1 MATKNLDVKV
11 NVDGQSLRELIDQ
24 IKVMRH
30 ELKEAT
36 DDKQIDKLNKSL
48 KKTEESIEGVNKA
61 VDDFGLG
68 KKFEEVYGELQPLSS
83 RLGELE
89 DRMYELAFA
98 GKAGT
103 EEFAALR
110 SEAANMRQTIIDVD
124 KQVDLLA
131 DNKGFS
137 IFGAGISGIG
147 DSLMRLD
154 FAGAEREAT
163 GLAKAANKIS
173 FGDALSSLKQLGNT
187 FLNLGKAILTNPLFL
202 IAGVVTLIV
211 VGIVKLLDKLGILK
225 KIFDTV
231 GKAVEYVVQALKDF
245 LDWIGL
251 TTFAAEDAAE
261 RQSKAQEK
269 VAKAYE
275 DKRNKLVTA
284 YDQEIALAQIAG
296 ESTFELERNKQ
307 QAIIET
313 SRQQYKALE
322 AQRDAARAA
331 GVLTAEQSK
340 AINESMTALRL
351 GIEGARR
358 EIELI
363 NAKEVQDNKK
373 KNTDIEKANQDS
385 YKKRIED
392 LKKYEADRLA
402 AQRLIQD
409 LELEL
414 MEMGEQKELEAN
426 RIKYERLI
434 ADTETN
440 EKLLA
445 DEKLRIIAEYRE
457 LEFNNEKAIRQ
468 RFDDEFQAQVVASTK
483 AREEAKAQEQAEW
496 DVRNAEDNARRLEQQ
511 KIYNEAQLA
520 ADQSLVDA
528 KLGAAV
534 GLVSALG
541 GLTSKNKAIANA
553 IFAVEKALAIGEVV
567 VSTQRE
573 IAGYASN
580 PTWSLLPDGGATIK
594 ASYIAAA
601 KIRAATSIATIA
613 ASSISKFI
621 GGGGSASVG
630 GGGGASQPQA
640 AAQTQG
646 SSFNLFG
653 QANQGNNASS
663 SQSVE
668 KSMTIIAK
676 VSAVDMTAEQ
686 ASNKKNME
694 MATL

>member
-1 MATKNLDVKV
+1 MATKNIDVKI
-11 NVDGQSLRELIDQ
+11 NVDSNP
-24 IKVMRH
+24 V
-30 ELKEAT
+30 
-36 DDKQIDKLNKSL
+36 KSL
-48 KKTEESIEGVNKA
+48 KQELRETVQALQQTE
-61 VDDFGLG
+61 LG
-68 KKFEEVYGELQPLSS
+68 TEKFEKLNARAAELKDKMAEVNEQIAVFATGSKYEQVGNS
-83 RLGELE
+83 LGEISAGIQGLDF
-89 DRMYELAFA
+89 DRAVQGANLFAKTA
-98 GKAGT
+98 GKIT
-103 EEFAALR
+103 F
-110 SEAANMRQTIIDVD
+110 
-124 KQVDLLA
+124 K
-131 DNKGFS
+131 
-137 IFGAGISGIG
+137 
-147 DSLMRLD
+147 
-154 FAGAEREAT
+154 
-163 GLAKAANKIS
+163 
-173 FGDALSSLKQLGNT
+173 DALQSVKQLGQT
-187 FLNLGKAILTNPLFL
+187 FLTVGKAILTNPLFL

-296 ESTFELERNKQ
+296 ESTFDLERNKQ

-363 NAKEVQDNKK
+363 NKKEVVDNEK
-373 KNTDIEKANQDS
+373 KNTDIQKANQDS

-414 MEMGEQKELEAN
+414 MEEGEQKELEAN

-434 ADTETN
+434 ADAETN

-457 LEFNNEKAIRQ
+457 LEFNREKAIRQ
-468 RFDDEFQAQVVASTK
+468 KFDDELQAQVVASTK

-496 DVRNAEDNARRLEQQ
+496 DARNAEDNARRLEQE